1 MKKALI
7 VFAMMVAANATVQAV
22 TIDGYAYLEGET
34 VHDGIEII
42 FERTA
47 PTSLFNTTFTNSS
60 GYYSIDIEAGVYELR
75 LKKADFLEIQIEDVL
90 AYSSV
95 TIPDTT
101 MERSGLSGTL
111 SGTLPSGVYNVDENV
126 YINIGDSLNIEPG
139 TVLRFRTGA
148 RFFVNGVLTA
158 IGLEADS
165 IVFTALDTTA
175 KWNGILLQNETHG
188 SSMSFCVIE
197 YCVGNGIESAYSI
210 DGFDIERSRIS
221 FCGDRGLYL
230 PGDNILIQYVAVN
243 QNEKGI
249 WIGAA
254 NFILRNSEIK
264 NNRRDAV
271 VLTNSVNGIMENC
284 KVIGNVSNQGIYCY
298 CSSPQTY
305 ISNCLVTGFT
315 GMAYSGAIH
324 ILSGS
329 PVIFNCI
336 IADNPGTGVWFAGGI
351 NAKLLYN
358 TFWNNGTL
366 FTGDSP
372 DWLGVNVTTNANGDS
387 CDPFFNIQMNPLF
400 ADTSIMDFRLQPGSP
415 CLDAGAEFVVFSDD
429 TIFAPTT
436 DYDGNP
442 RPVGPRWDMGVY
454 EGPFTSISESPPSA
468 KPEAFE
474 ISACPNPFNSAVTI
488 AAPAGAE
495 IEIFDVNGRLISVI
509 ARPEA
514 AAISSNQGDCFV
526 GQSPPRNDG
535 VSEFIWH
542 PDASLCSGVYLVRV
556 WARDE
561 SVTKRIVYLK

>member
-7 VFAMMVAANATVQAV
+7 VFSMMVAANATVQAV

-47 PTSLFNTTFTNSS
+47 PTSLFDTTYTDSS
-60 GYYSIDIEAGVYELR
+60 GYYSLDVEAGVYELR
-75 LKKADFLEIQIEDVL
+75 FSKAGFLQIQIDDVL

-197 YCVGNGIESAYSI
+197 YCVGNGIESAYGI

-230 PGDNILIQYVAVN
+230 PGDNILIQHVTVN

-271 VLTNSVNGIMENC
+271 VLTNTVNGIMENC
-284 KVIGNVSNQGIYCY
+284 MVIGKGSGNNSGIYCY
-298 CSSPQTY
+298 GCSPQTY
-305 ISNCLVTGFT
+305 ISNCIVTGFA
-315 GMAYSGAIH
+315 GEAYAGAIH
-324 ILSGS
+324 ICSGS

-336 IADNPGTGVWFAGGI
+336 IADNPGTGVWFTGGI

-366 FTGDSP
+366 FAGDSP

-400 ADTSIMDFRLQPGSP
+400 VDTSIMDFRLQPGSP

-454 EGPFTSISESPPSA
+454 EGPFTSIPENPPA
-468 KPEAFE
+468 PKPEVFE
-474 ISACPNPFNSAVTI
+474 ISAYPNPFNSAVTI

-495 IEIFDVNGRLISVI
+495 IEIFDVNGRMVAELI
-509 ARPEA
+509 PP
-514 AAISSNQGDCFV
+514 
-526 GQSPPRNDG
+526 SPPLKRGEEEKSPLSKGDLG
-535 VSEFIWH
+535 GFIWH
-542 PDASLCSGVYLVRV
+542 PDASLGSGVYLVR
-556 WARDE
+556 ARIYDGTIATRR
-561 SVTKRIVYLK
+561 VVYLK